1 MTKEQSNR
9 VIAPTVKQL
18 VGVKIKEYR
27 KAANLSQEEFAFK
40 IGLTR
45 ASIIN
50 IETGR
55 HPNPKI
61 PVERLLIQAV
71 DFEYSSDFDDFD
83 IVYRY
88 QRANKDG
95 KFNIRCKFGI
105 LSHSTLIKSIYE
117 KYLDSTSILL

>member
-55 HPNPKI
+55 QSTTLEHFLNICAIFGCTPNDILPLYYVFSN
-61 PVERLLIQAV
+61 PNGT
-71 DFEYSSDFDDFD
+71 DFR
-83 IVYRY
+83 V
-88 QRANKDG
+88 
-95 KFNIRCKFGI
+95 
-105 LSHSTLIKSIYE
+105 IKLNAKSKKEINPSY
-117 KYLDSTSILL
+117 